1 MKLPPRFVLRLA
13 CLVSV
18 LFSVHLSC
26 DAQENRSTL
35 TELRTAVKDASLSM
49 DDRVTAYLELA
60 PELED
65 KSECVALADLLLEQG
80 IDGSQRVD
88 VVVKKARAL
97 RDLSQLLEGIAV
109 LSESIEGTEAD
120 QERNLCILLM
130 ERGGLE
136 SRLKPEGPYDKSVS
150 QTLDDLHDALSIAED
165 LDDIE
170 LKIRAH
176 NKLGIAYGRYGDKNT
191 AQAHF
196 RYTLL
201 NHTTKKE
208 LALARLN
215 SAHLLNTDKKAH
227 QDTALFYLREARK
240 TFDELNDKTNYRAAT
255 LTIGKF
261 LLSAGQLDEAK
272 EEYIHA
278 LNRVR
283 KISRQVTCLEYLG
296 LISTEQGLLDDA
308 EAYFNR
314 ALLLDAERKA
324 SYRREAYLISKLG
337 KVLIG
342 KGKSERAFTMCDS
355 MRAQVGN
362 DAGFSDFK
370 RATRLVDCWDCI
382 GEAQKAM
389 GRPSEAL
396 LSRDKRDSCEDA
408 HERITMESSEDGLQV
423 LEWENRR
430 KQRMQENQYRLQEE
444 RQNYL
449 YAIVALLI
457 GFAMFITYRY
467 RFTQRQSRLIS
478 TQRQQLADRQRE
490 LIKANSDLEI
500 ALNHK
505 AVFLS
510 NMSHEIR
517 TPLNAIVGM
526 SNLAT
531 KEDMTTGARKYLRNI
546 VIASSNLID
555 IVNDILDFSKLE
567 AGKLEIAEE
576 PFSVADALEVAEN
589 VMRISAEQKGLNFTV
604 DASADLPSH
613 LIGDSSRLNQVLI
626 NLIGNAIKFTL
637 EGGVTLGA
645 EMGPLP
651 ALPNWCPPPTK
662 AHDKWFVIRVKD
674 TGIGIPDDKQEKI
687 FESFNQGDQLK
698 TRKFGG
704 TGLGLSISKQIVE
717 LQGGVIWVESVE
729 DEGSTFC
736 FALPALRADGIA
748 VDADDASA
756 HEEIGPIRILIAE
769 DNPFNVIVT
778 EDTLKAELTDVTI
791 GKAENGK
798 VAFEK
803 VRDETWDLVLM
814 DIHMPEMSGLEATA
828 AIRKLPDAEKART
841 LIVAMTA
848 SVLREETDNYMR
860 HGMDGFVPKP
870 FQADQ
875 LKSEIFRLQRTR
887 QKGLAANRTA
897 LPPLK
902 ILIAEDNPF
911 NVIVAE
917 DTLRS
922 ELEDVTIGKAENG
935 KVALEMV
942 REGHW
947 DIVLMDIAMPEMTG
961 IEATMAIRKLGDTTK
976 AETTIIAMTASV
988 LKEDTDHYLK
998 QGMDGFV
1005 PKPFKVDQLIAE
1017 IERAHLS
1024 SEK

>member
-1 MKLPPRFVLRLA
+1 
-13 CLVSV
+13 
-18 LFSVHLSC
+18 
-26 DAQENRSTL
+26 
-35 TELRTAVKDASLSM
+35 M

-120 QERNLCILLM
+120 QERDLCILLM

-342 KGKSERAFTMCDS
+342 KGKLERAFTMCDS

-961 IEATMAIRKLGDTTK
+961 IEATMAIRKLDDTTK